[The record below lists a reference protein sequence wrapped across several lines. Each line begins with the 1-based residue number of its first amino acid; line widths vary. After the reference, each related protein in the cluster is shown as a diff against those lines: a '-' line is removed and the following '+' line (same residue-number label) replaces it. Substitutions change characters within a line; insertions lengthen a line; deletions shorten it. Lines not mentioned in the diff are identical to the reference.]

1 MDQDFYRERK
11 KILNKENEE
20 YLGADLLL
28 TTSEKIANGYLMR
41 YKRKEIMDVF
51 NDHNTSN
58 PAVFPPSQNFL
69 ISKQLILKSE
79 VYKFIANMPKGSN
92 ENLLLHFVNSFKNIL
107 MMLTLI
113 AYL

>member
-20 YLGADLLL
+20 YLGSDLLL

-41 YKRKEIMDVF
+41 HKRKEILDVF
-51 NDHNTSN
+51 DDHNTSN

-79 VYKFIANMPKGSN
+79 VYKFIASMPKGN
-92 ENLLLHFVNSFKNIL
+92 NKNLPSFLISKFIYSQYYLHS
-107 MMLTLI
+107 LI
-113 AYL
+113 IC